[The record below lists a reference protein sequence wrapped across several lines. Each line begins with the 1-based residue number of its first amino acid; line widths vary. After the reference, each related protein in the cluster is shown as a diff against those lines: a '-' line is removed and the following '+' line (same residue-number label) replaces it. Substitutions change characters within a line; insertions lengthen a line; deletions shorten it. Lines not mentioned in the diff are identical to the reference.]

1 MKRNVVF
8 LLACMFAMA
17 SALPVSAGNTKTLKD
32 VLGRYFL
39 VGAAM
44 NVDQIWNRT
53 PDETNVVKNNFNSIV
68 AENCMKGEEIHPEE
82 NRFFWDDADRFV
94 KFGQDNALAIIGHCL
109 YGILSLLYG
118 CLPTS
123 AATRFHAMYSSTV
136 CTVIFQQL

>member
-17 SALPVSAGNTKTLKD
+17 SVLPVSAGNTKTLKD

-53 PDETNVVKNNFNSIV
+53 PDETSVVKNNFNSIV

-94 KFGQDNALAIIGHCL
+94 KFGQDNGLAIIGHCL
-109 YGILSLLYG
+109 YGILSLLSG

-123 AATRFHAMYSSTV
+123 VATPFHAMYSSTV

>member
-17 SALPVSAGNTKTLKD
+17 GALPVSAGSTKTLKD

-68 AENCMKGEEIHPEE
+68 SFAEQGYAFEEIIGKQDDVDSKISL
-82 NRFFWDDADRFV
+82 RWRIWDGGVGFVRSLRLKIIKFF
-94 KFGQDNALAIIGHCL
+94 
-109 YGILSLLYG
+109 
-118 CLPTS
+118 
-123 AATRFHAMYSSTV
+123 
-136 CTVIFQQL
+136 

>member
-1 MKRNVVF
+1 
-8 LLACMFAMA
+8 MFAMA
-17 SALPVSAGNTKTLKD
+17 GALPVSAGNTKTLKD

-82 NRFFWDDADRFV
+82 NRFFWALIVADCWYQGRS
-94 KFGQDNALAIIGHCL
+94 A
-109 YGILSLLYG
+109 
-118 CLPTS
+118 PTS
-123 AATRFHAMYSSTV
+123 LRHWMPD
-136 CTVIFQQL
+136 

>member
-17 SALPVSAGNTKTLKD
+17 GALPVSAGNTKTLKD

-68 AENCMKGEEIHPEE
+68 AENCMKGEVIHPEE

-94 KFGQDNALAIIGHCL
+94 KFGQDNGLAIIGHCL

-118 CLPTS
+118 CLQMRR
-123 AATRFHAMYSSTV
+123 ATRFRAMCLSTE
-136 CTVIFQQL
+136 CTVILQLS

>member
-17 SALPVSAGNTKTLKD
+17 GALPVSAGSTKTLKD

-94 KFGQDNALAIIGHCL
+94 KFGHDNGLAIIGHCL

-123 AATRFHAMYSSTV
+123 VATPFHAMYSSTV